1 MMFSDFAKALGQLP
15 DPRFRRVLLLG
26 LGLTIALLAGA
37 TVGFAFLVGWAMPD
51 TVSLPWIGDIH
62 WLSSLASW
70 ATVLLMLVLSVVL
83 MVPVAAAFTGIF
95 LDDVAEAVEE
105 VHYPGLAPVEGVRL
119 SDTLRDSISLIAV
132 TVGVNLIALIL
143 FFFVG
148 PLAPML
154 FYVVNGYLLG
164 REFFQMAAMRREGRE
179 GANRLRRRHAGQIWI
194 AGTLMAVPLSVPL
207 LNLIMP
213 ILGAATFTHM
223 YHRLAAGANGA
234 NTRKG

>member
-1 MMFSDFAKALGQLP
+1 MLSDFTKALGQLP
-15 DPRFRRVLLLG
+15 DPRFRKVLFLG
-26 LGLTIALLAGA
+26 LGLTIALLAAA
-37 TVGFAFLVGWAMPD
+37 TISFAWLVGWFVPD
-51 TVSLPWIGDIH
+51 SVSLPWIGDVT

-70 ATVLLMLVLSVVL
+70 ATVLLMIVLSVVL

-105 VHYPGLAPVEGVRL
+105 VHYPGMTPVGSIPL
-119 SDTLRDSISLIAV
+119 TDTLRDSISLIAV

-179 GANRLRRRHAGQIWI
+179 GANQLRRRHAGQIWV

-207 LNLIMP
+207 VNLLMP
-213 ILGAATFTHM
+213 VIGAATFTHM
-223 YHRLAAGANGA
+223 YHRL
-234 NTRKG
+234 KGR

>member
-1 MMFSDFAKALGQLP
+1 MLGDFSKALGQLT
-15 DPRFRRVLLLG
+15 DRRFRRVLILG

-37 TVGFAFLVGWAMPD
+37 TILFGWVVGLFVPD
-51 TVSLPWIGDIH
+51 AVSLPFIGEVT
-62 WLSSLASW
+62 WLDSVASW

-105 VHYPGLAPVEGVRL
+105 RHYPGLEPVGHIPL
-119 SDTLRDSISLIAV
+119 TDTLRDSFSLIAV
-132 TVGVNLIALIL
+132 TVGVNLVALML

-148 PLAPML
+148 PLAPVL
-154 FYVVNGYLLG
+154 FWVVNGYLLG

-179 GANRLRRRHAGQIWI
+179 GATRLRRRHAGQIWL
-194 AGTLMAVPLSVPL
+194 AGTLMAVPLSVPVVNL
-207 LNLIMP
+207 LMP

-223 YHRLAAGANGA
+223 YHRLAG
-234 NTRKG
+234 R

>member
-1 MMFSDFAKALGQLP
+1 M
-15 DPRFRRVLLLG
+15 
-26 LGLTIALLAGA
+26 I
-37 TVGFAFLVGWAMPD
+37 
-51 TVSLPWIGDIH
+51 
-62 WLSSLASW
+62 
-70 ATVLLMLVLSVVL
+70 VLSVVL

-105 VHYPGLAPVEGVRL
+105 VHYPGMTPVGSIPL
-119 SDTLRDSISLIAV
+119 TDTLRDSISLIAV
-132 TVGVNLIALIL
+132 TIGVNLIALIL

-179 GANRLRRRHAGQIWI
+179 GANQLRRRHAGQIWV

-207 LNLIMP
+207 VNLLMP
-213 ILGAATFTHM
+213 VIGAATFTHM
-223 YHRLAAGANGA
+223 YHRL
-234 NTRKG
+234 KGR

>member
-1 MMFSDFAKALGQLP
+1 MLSDFTKALGQLP
-15 DPRFRRVLLLG
+15 DPRFRKVLFLG
-26 LGLTIALLAGA
+26 LGLTIALLAAA
-37 TVGFAFLVGWAMPD
+37 TISFAWLVGWFVPD
-51 TVSLPWIGDIH
+51 SVSLPWIGDVT

-70 ATVLLMLVLSVVL
+70 ATVLLMIVLSVVL

-105 VHYPGLAPVEGVRL
+105 VHYPGMTPVGSIPL
-119 SDTLRDSISLIAV
+119 TDTLRDSISLIAV
-132 TVGVNLIALIL
+132 TIGVNLIALIL

-179 GANRLRRRHAGQIWI
+179 GANQLRRRHAGQIWV

-207 LNLIMP
+207 VNLLMP
-213 ILGAATFTHM
+213 VIGAATFTHM
-223 YHRLAAGANGA
+223 YHRL
-234 NTRKG
+234 KGR